1 MKSMTGYGKSTYSTD
16 HYQLIVEIKSVNHRF
31 LDTVIRMPRE
41 YNSLELGLKQL
52 VKQKLVRGRVEC
64 FVTVKK
70 EADVYQNMDIK
81 WSLLDQ
87 LVKELSEAEENRYL
101 DYPFSSQAILTG
113 AINHPAL
120 FEVTEKEEKD
130 EALEADLI
138 RTFEQAVAALN
149 ESRLE
154 EGAGIKQLFVSY
166 QQEISEGIEVI
177 RQEQAAI
184 EKDYQEKLSKKIT
197 DLIGDKVDEAR
208 LLTEVALLI
217 ERGDINEELDRLGIH
232 LTKFTKILEKEEV
245 GKELDF
251 LIQEMNREVNTI
263 GSKSTTIEIK
273 EQVVRL
279 KTMIEKI
286 REQVQNIE

>member
-1 MKSMTGYGKSTYSTD
+1 
-16 HYQLIVEIKSVNHRF
+16 
-31 LDTVIRMPRE
+31 
-41 YNSLELGLKQL
+41 
-52 VKQKLVRGRVEC
+52 
-64 FVTVKK
+64 
-70 EADVYQNMDIK
+70 
-81 WSLLDQ
+81 
-87 LVKELSEAEENRYL
+87 
-101 DYPFSSQAILTG
+101 
-113 AINHPAL
+113 
-120 FEVTEKEEKD
+120 
-130 EALEADLI
+130 
-138 RTFEQAVAALN
+138 N

-184 EKDYQEKLSKKIT
+184 EREYQEKLSKKIT
-197 DLIGDKVDEAR
+197 DLIGDKVDETR
-208 LLTEVALLI
+208 LLTEIALLI

-232 LTKFTKILEKEEV
+232 LTKFTKILEKAEV

-273 EQVVRL
+273 DQVVRL